1 MSRFGMAAI
10 VIGSVATVPPKY
22 ASSAAWSWRFSSL
35 TSSATFGSVNVR
47 LRLSCRRFVIRFD
60 GF

>member
-22 ASSAAWSWRFSSL
+22 ASSAAWSWRYSSRAEMPS
-35 TSSATFGSVNVR
+35 TGW
-47 LRLSCRRFVIRFD
+47 
-60 GF
+60 